1 MSTTRNPQGLPA
13 AHANGQMDRSVFY
26 QALGLALFI
35 AICFAAAGIG
45 SWFTSASVAT
55 WYQTLQRPA
64 YNPPD
69 WVFGPVWSVLYLS
82 MAIAAWLVWHRS
94 RGASGPLRIF
104 AVQLAL
110 NITWSALF
118 FGLRNPGAAFAEILL
133 LWAAILA
140 TVFAFF
146 RQSRLASGL
155 LLPYLIW
162 VTFAA
167 ALNFSI
173 WRLNP

>member
-1 MSTTRNPQGLPA
+1 MSKTRNPQHLPA
-13 AHANGQMDRSVFY
+13 AHANGQMDRPVFS
-26 QALGLALFI
+26 QVLGLAFFI
-35 AICFAAAGIG
+35 AICFASAGIG
-45 SWFTSASVAT
+45 SWFTSASVTT

-82 MAIAAWLVWHRS
+82 MAVAAWRVWRQS
-94 RGASGPLRIF
+94 RRAFGPLYLF

-140 TVFAFF
+140 TLITFA
-146 RQSRLASGL
+146 RQSRLTGGL
-155 LLPYLIW
+155 LVPYLLW

-173 WRLNP
+173 WRMNP